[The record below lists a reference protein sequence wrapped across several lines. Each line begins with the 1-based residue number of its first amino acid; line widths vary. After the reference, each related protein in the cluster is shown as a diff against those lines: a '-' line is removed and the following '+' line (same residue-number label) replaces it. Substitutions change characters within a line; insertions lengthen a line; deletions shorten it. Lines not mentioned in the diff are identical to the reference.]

1 MAHHGENNNMNEYLL
16 LTLLERLLSLYNDK
30 GITLNMQ
37 DQFTQEFKSLIGE
50 VQDAVSH
57 VE

>member
-1 MAHHGENNNMNEYLL
+1 MAQHGENNNMNEYLL

-30 GITLNMQ
+30 GITLNKQ
-37 DQFTQEFKSLIGE
+37 AQFTEEFKSLIGE

>member
-1 MAHHGENNNMNEYLL
+1 MNEYLL

-30 GITLNMQ
+30 KITLNNQ
-37 DQFTQEFKSLIGE
+37 DQYTLEFKSFIGE

>member
-1 MAHHGENNNMNEYLL
+1 MNEYLL

>member
-1 MAHHGENNNMNEYLL
+1 MNEYLP

-30 GITLNMQ
+30 EITLDTQ
-37 DQFTQEFKSLIGE
+37 DRFTQEFKSLIGE

-57 VE
+57 IE